1 MTNNLRKGIV
11 QRREI
16 PTEEL
21 LINYGKR
28 RDEVLNFQRAL
39 KAHQETEQFDF
50 KPQISRK
57 SAKIVR
63 NRSQILDQ
71 ASGRSEL
78 SRRSASKFESLY
90 QDAVR
95 RNERQMNIY
104 SACVDAECT
113 FQPDR
118 SKTKFNKRRFSSD

>member
-1 MTNNLRKGIV
+1 M
-11 QRREI
+11 
-16 PTEEL
+16 
-21 LINYGKR
+21 
-28 RDEVLNFQRAL
+28 
-39 KAHQETEQFDF
+39 
-50 KPQISRK
+50 
-57 SAKIVR
+57 R
-63 NRSQILDQ
+63 NRSQILEA

-78 SRRSASKFESLY
+78 SRRSANKYESLY

-118 SKTKFNKRRFSSD
+118 SRTKYMKRRPS